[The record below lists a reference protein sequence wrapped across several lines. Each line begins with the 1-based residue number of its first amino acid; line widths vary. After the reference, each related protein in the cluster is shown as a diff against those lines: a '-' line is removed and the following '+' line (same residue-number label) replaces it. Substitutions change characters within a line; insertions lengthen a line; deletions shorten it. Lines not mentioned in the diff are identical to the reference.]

1 MALEL
6 VDLFPKT
13 IAVTQLQSLTP
24 ELIARAIDHIDLT
37 SSNPVAGDGS
47 FTSDQQLLERVL
59 FREVKLEI
67 LQHCREFAQA
77 WSHIVEDIQ
86 ICNSWGN
93 VVRQGDTI
101 RLHRHSNSYISGSF
115 YLNEGSPF
123 NIVDAERTTLFGGF
137 LPELRQDGNFRSME
151 SFNISPQPG
160 RLILFPASLMH
171 CVLVS
176 KSSTPRYSIAFNA
189 IPVGRFGPPTG
200 RIEIPRPR

>member
-1 MALEL
+1 MEL

-13 IAVTQLQSLTP
+13 IAVAELKTLTP
-24 ELIARAIDHIDLT
+24 ELIAKAIEHIDLT
-37 SSNPVAGDGS
+37 AGNPIKGDGGY
-47 FTSDQQLLERVL
+47 TSDQQFLDRVL
-59 FREVKLEI
+59 FRELKQEI
-67 LQHCREFAQA
+67 LGYCREFVNAY
-77 WSHIVEDIQ
+77 SHIIEDLH

-101 RLHRHSNSYISGSF
+101 RAHRHSNSYISGSF
-115 YLNEGSPF
+115 YLTDGSPF
-123 NIVDAERTTLFGGF
+123 NIVDSERTRLFGGF

-151 SFNISPQPG
+151 SFNINPKPG

-171 CVLVS
+171 SVLVS
-176 KSSTPRYSIAFNA
+176 KSTQPRYSIAFNA